1 MDGVGW
7 VAKKKQGFKPLV
19 FTEGHPPSAEH
30 VYFSHPSKNRRAQKH
45 VKNYQQSQIMTL

>member
-1 MDGVGW
+1 MVWDGLQ
-7 VAKKKQGFKPLV
+7 KKKQGFKPLV